1 MNQGQNQKDFVL
13 PEGSQKDSLRY
24 KNFDKNIEKAVSI
37 FKTLDKEERV
47 RIISHLDADGICA
60 CAILIKALNCD
71 NRNYSISIVQQLNEK
86 ILQSLAKE
94 GYKYYFFTD
103 LGSGQIDLINK
114 YLKEKTI
121 FILDHHT
128 PSGTKPNENIMQVNP
143 HLSGIDGGTEISGSG
158 VVYLFTNKLNG
169 KKDMAHI
176 AVIGSIGDVQE
187 NNGFQKLNKDIL
199 KIAVEE
205 GKITVKKGLRIFGM
219 QTKPLHKTLEYCTDP
234 FIPGVSGS
242 ESGSIQFLNQI
253 GINPRTTK
261 GWKKMVHLTDK
272 EVQTLIAGIIVRRI
286 DEDNP
291 DDVIGNIYLL
301 NNEKEESPLKDAKEF
316 ATLLNSCGR
325 LNKASI
331 GIGVCLNDESAK
343 RKALANSFAY
353 KKEIVKAM
361 NWYNEN
367 KNSKDIL
374 TNEGFI
380 IINAKENILVSMA
393 GTVASILS
401 KSNNIKDRTFILSLA
416 RNIIDETTK
425 ASLRISGRNNDK
437 DLRKIIDT
445 ITSGI
450 EGAEAGGHKAAAGAI
465 IPTEKEEEFIQ
476 EAKRILNLYSNGR
489 KY

>member
-1 MNQGQNQKDFVL
+1 MNNENVVSGEFNSPDYEQ
-13 PEGSQKDSLRY
+13 
-24 KNFDKNIEKAVSI
+24 FDKNIGEAVSK
-37 FKTLDKEERV
+37 FKTLNKEERV
-47 RIISHLDADGICA
+47 RVISHLDADGICA
-60 CAILIKALNCD
+60 CAILLKALNHD

-94 GYKYYFFTD
+94 DYKYYFFTD

-128 PSGTKPNENIMQVNP
+128 PSDTKPGEHIVQVNP
-143 HLSGIDGGTEISGSG
+143 HLAGIDGGTEISGSG

-187 NNGFQKLNKDIL
+187 HNGFQKLNNDIL
-199 KIAVEE
+199 QTAIEE
-205 GKITVKKGLRIFGM
+205 GKITVKKGLRVFGM

-242 ESGSIQFLNQI
+242 ESGAIQFLKHI
-253 GINPRTTK
+253 GIDPRNNK
-261 GWKKMVHLTDK
+261 GWKKMIHLTDEEIQK
-272 EVQTLIAGIIVRRI
+272 IIAGVIVKRA

-301 NNEKEESPLKDAKEF
+301 NNEKEESSLRDAKEF

-325 LNKASI
+325 LKKASI
-331 GIGVCLNDESAK
+331 GIGVCLNDETAK
-343 RKALANSFAY
+343 RKALANASAY
-353 KKEIVKAM
+353 KREIVKAM
-361 NWYNEN
+361 NWYNDN
-367 KNSKDIL
+367 KDSEDIL

-401 KSNNIKDRTFILSLA
+401 KSNDLKNGTFILSLA
-416 RNIIDETTK
+416 RNEIDDTTK
-425 ASLRISGRNNDK
+425 ASLRISGRNHNK
-437 DLRKIIDT
+437 DLRSVIDT
-445 ITSGI
+445 ITKGI

-465 IPTEKEEEFIQ
+465 IPTIKEQELIK
-476 EAKRILNLYSNGR
+476 EAKRVLTLNSIEEEV
-489 KY
+489 K